1 MYNTFHGCKNYSYF
15 FSEHTSL
22 IREIC
27 PYRYQKVIKEMRWK
41 NILKPL
47 MAPVIQVHHISYG
60 VSFYMDHWKDM
71 VMLHFKMG
79 MHKKP
84 QMPYDVNLQIENE
97 MRNIL

>member
-1 MYNTFHGCKNYSYF
+1 
-15 FSEHTSL
+15 
-22 IREIC
+22 
-27 PYRYQKVIKEMRWK
+27 
-41 NILKPL
+41 

-60 VSFYMDHWKDM
+60 VSFYMHHWKDM